1 MKRLVHLKRLWL
13 LLLAPLGLALTIAAS
28 YSSGFAEWYAVTIY
42 PWLSRIINFFS
53 SLLPIS
59 LAEMALFCLIPLIL
73 LYLFFS
79 IRRIVRQKGDR
90 WYYIGKMILS
100 PLCAACVLYASF
112 VLLCGIN
119 YHRYPFSQVCGL
131 TVRDST
137 VEQLQGL
144 CTELA
149 QQASSL
155 REQVAEDE
163 NGVMVSSFPDAFQVA
178 RESQSCYDKL
188 AGSYPTLPAGY
199 GQPKPVMAS
208 RLMSYGNITG
218 IYIPFTC
225 EANVNIDVPDYSIP
239 ATMCHELTHL
249 RGYMREEEA
258 NFIAYLACLGS
269 DSPDFRYSGVM
280 LALIHA
286 QNALYDADRDAW
298 RETVSFLSD
307 GVQRDLAADSAYWDQ
322 FEGPVAQISNQVND
336 SYLKANEQEDGVKS
350 YGRMVD
356 LLLADY
362 RQRHGILD

>member
-13 LLLAPLGLALTIAAS
+13 LLLAPLGVALTIAAS
-28 YSSGFAEWYAVTIY
+28 CSSGFAEWYAVTIY
-42 PWLSRIINFFS
+42 PWLSRIVNFFS

-59 LAEMALFCLIPLIL
+59 LAEIALFCLIPLIL

-90 WYYIGKMILS
+90 WYFLGKAILS
-100 PLCAACVLYASF
+100 PLCAVCVLYASF

-131 TVRDST
+131 TVQDST
-137 VEQLQGL
+137 VEELQGL

-188 AGSYPTLPAGY
+188 ADRYPTLPAGY

-239 ATMCHELTHL
+239 ATMGHELSHL
-249 RGYMREEEA
+249 RGYMREDEA
-258 NFIAYLACLGS
+258 NFLGYLCCRES
-269 DSPDFRYSGVM
+269 SHPDLRYSAAM
-280 LALIHA
+280 LAFTHA
-286 QNALYDADRDAW
+286 TNQLFRQDPEAAQEIFDGMDEGVRRDRAYN
-298 RETVSFLSD
+298 
-307 GVQRDLAADSAYWDQ
+307 SAYWER
-322 FEGPVAQISNQVND
+322 FEGRLSEVSRTVNNT
-336 SYLKANEQEDGVKS
+336 YLQANSQEDGVQS

-356 LLLADY
+356 LLLADQ
-362 RQRHGILD
+362 RQKRSK